1 MKCRS
6 GGIGRRARFRFVWL
20 TPCGFESHLRHFIFI
35 YKLNRYGTKNPN
47 AKHSGF
53 ERERAE
59 GGGIDVCQFRRPVKR
74 ERPRQRERAEG
85 GGIDAGQ
92 FRRPVKRERPRQS
105 HLRHLLFRAFVM
117 RLYFSIQAIWA
128 GSNH

>member
-74 ERPRQRERAEG
+74 ERPRQ
-85 GGIDAGQ
+85 
-92 FRRPVKRERPRQS
+92 S
-105 HLRHLLFRAFVM
+105 HLRHLTFSLLKRKSKQKENNKGVSTSLQNNSIYPRRTLMRSILFPK
-117 RLYFSIQAIWA
+117 WK
-128 GSNH
+128 